1 MLMRGRTWIVG
12 VAGLLVVGLGLGS
25 MVRDAGANSVQGKT
39 GSGKRFECTDRMIK
53 GTYGIQMQGTRPVP
67 GGTGL
72 EAMIGVNTR
81 TYDGAGNFTQ
91 VDNAKG
97 AISGIVP
104 DRPGSG
110 TYQVNADCS
119 GTTLFAPGPGVLIE
133 ERFVI
138 VDYGHEIRSITA
150 SPQPLMIST
159 VAKRTG
165 FR

>member
-1 MLMRGRTWIVG
+1 MKGRTWI
-12 VAGLLVVGLGLGS
+12 ASVVGLFAIGVGIVSAL
-25 MVRDAGANSVQGKT
+25 RDADADSVQAKT
-39 GSGKRFECTDRMIK
+39 RPEKGFECSDRMLE

-72 EAMIGVNTR
+72 EAVIGVVAR

-91 VDNAKG
+91 FDNVKG
-97 AISGIVP
+97 AASGIVP

-119 GTTLFAPGPGVLIE
+119 GTTLFAPAPGVVIE

-138 VDYGHEIRSITA
+138 VDSGHEIRSITT
-150 SPQPLMIST
+150 SPQPLMISAT
-159 VAKRTG
+159 AKRTG